1 MGDQEQSLK
10 ASAASN
16 PGAVLL
22 QARTA
27 LGLSREQ
34 LAERLRMRP
43 HQIEALE
50 CHHKERWP
58 EAVFTIAQ
66 VRRLAAALGLD
77 PEPVVESFRAD
88 LGQQTKEASPAA
100 KAVFQLGRSEPTA
113 QAKRE
118 EGQRDWLHDS
128 KRDSKKESNVSPV
141 KFKRPTWLFPSIG
154 VVALLA
160 VGGIAIQRNLPALQG
175 QLATLPKLWEK
186 APSKPTPDE
195 TVAATPK
202 PQPKTLELSLS
213 EPVWM
218 SVRELVGQKQLF
230 EGLMQPGPHSFPL
243 GTGVQVLAGRPDLV
257 MAHIGDQPAKALGSI
272 ETIQWVTFKP
282 PVAALNATDQSSS

>member
-1 MGDQEQSLK
+1 MGDQNQPLN
-10 ASAASN
+10 ASARSN

-34 LAERLRMRP
+34 LAEQLHMRP

-50 CHHKERWP
+50 CHQQERWP

-77 PEPVVESFRAD
+77 AEPVVEAFRAD
-88 LGQQTKEASPAA
+88 LSQQTTEASPAA

-118 EGQRDWLHDS
+118 EGQRDWLHESKKDS
-128 KRDSKKESNVSPV
+128 KAKASPV
-141 KFKRPTWLFPSIG
+141 RFQRPSWLVPSIG

-160 VGGIAIQRNLPALQG
+160 IGGVAISRNLPALQG
-175 QLATLPKLWEK
+175 QLAAIPKLWPK
-186 APSKPTPDE
+186 APAKPSADAA
-195 TVAATPK
+195 VAATPK
-202 PQPKTLELSLS
+202 PQPTTLDLSLS

-218 SVRELVGQKQLF
+218 SVRQLVGQKQLF

-282 PVAALNATDQSSS
+282 PVAAGSPTAPNAG